1 MRRFELSDE
10 QWGRIE
16 PLLPS
21 RPGTPGR
28 HGVDDRL
35 FLDAVLWILRTGAPW
50 RDLPDRFGPWNTVFQ
65 RFQRW
70 ARKGVWQAVFDA
82 LQDPDLEW
90 VMIDAT
96 IVRAHVHAAGARKK
110 AGEQQLG
117 RSRGGVGTKIHAA
130 CDGLGN
136 PVRFLLTP
144 GQASDV
150 GQAEGLLNGVDGE
163 YVIADKGYD
172 ADKIVEAIR
181 GKGAA
186 AVIPPKKNRKEQ
198 RPYDRVLYKERNKV
212 ERLFGRLKQCR
223 RIATRYE
230 KTSRNFLGFLHLA
243 GLMLLLA

>member
-10 QWGRIE
+10 QWRRIE

-21 RPGTPGR
+21 RSGTPGR

-96 IVRAHVHAAGARKK
+96 IVRAHAHAAGAPKK

-150 GQAEGLLNGVDGE
+150 GQAEALLEGIEGE
-163 YVIADKGYD
+163 NVIGDKGYD

-181 GKGAA
+181 GKGAE
-186 AVIPPKKNRKEQ
+186 AVIPPRKNRKEQ
-198 RPYDRVLYKERNKV
+198 RPYDRTLYKERNKV

-223 RIATRYE
+223 RIATRYD
-230 KTSRNFLGFLHLA
+230 KTSCNFLGFLHLA
-243 GLMLLLA
+243 GLMILLA